1 MLKTGR
7 GKGISGGPLRVLVV
21 DSMFD
26 DDDAVNGGGGDEGV
40 VTYVLTSVTNTRRGL
55 ALSLPP
61 SA

>member
-1 MLKTGR
+1 ML
-7 GKGISGGPLRVLVV
+7 LV